1 MSFTPKA
8 AHCQRA
14 AGPSSPS
21 STKRPRASGR
31 CASHGGGGRTGHV
44 RPHRSTLLSPG
55 RVGMATI
62 LYVGT
67 AGSDDPTRAGLP
79 FNFALGAIEAGHH
92 PQIFLAGEAAYLMKD
107 AVPAAVMPVAMP
119 PLREML
125 DAVVAKRVPI
135 FV

>member
-1 MSFTPKA
+1 
-8 AHCQRA
+8 
-14 AGPSSPS
+14 
-21 STKRPRASGR
+21 
-31 CASHGGGGRTGHV
+31 
-44 RPHRSTLLSPG
+44 
-55 RVGMATI
+55 MATI

-79 FNFALGAIEAGHH
+79 FNFALGAVEAGHQ

-107 AVPAAVMPVAMP
+107 DVAAAIMPVAMA

-125 DAVVAKRVPI
+125 DGCVAKGVPI